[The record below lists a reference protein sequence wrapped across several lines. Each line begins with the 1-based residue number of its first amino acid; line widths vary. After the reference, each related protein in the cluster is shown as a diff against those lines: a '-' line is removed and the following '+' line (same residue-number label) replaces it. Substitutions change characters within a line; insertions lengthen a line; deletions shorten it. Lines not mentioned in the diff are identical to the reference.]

1 MSNLTENWKNKELK
15 WHKSYYC
22 KNKKGEIA
30 IATLM
35 GDDVLYSAELGG
47 TLNFG
52 YWEVLA
58 ECDYE
63 ELQRL
68 ESDSL
73 AKNEGVEIVAELKEE
88 NAKQK
93 ELIKKL
99 GDDIELLEIKKS
111 ILITEYNELY
121 QLLKE
126 WVEAYPVVAVT
137 CDIRNFVKIQELLDK
152 TNEVLK

>member
-1 MSNLTENWKNKELK
+1 MTDLTEKWKNKELK

-68 ESDSL
+68 ESDRL

-88 NAKQK
+88 NESLKDKINLLKAALKYSNTTAKVALDVIKKYSNQFK
-93 ELIKKL
+93 LIKAM
-99 GDDIELLEIKKS
+99 EEM
-111 ILITEYNELY
+111 
-121 QLLKE
+121 
-126 WVEAYPVVAVT
+126 
-137 CDIRNFVKIQELLDK
+137 LDNTQK
-152 TNEVLK
+152 VLK

>member
-1 MSNLTENWKNKELK
+1 MSDLTEKWKKGELK

-73 AKNEGVEIVAELKEE
+73 VKNEGVEIVAELTDEI
-88 NAKQK
+88 QK
-93 ELIKKL
+93 LKSKRDELAYDL
-99 GDDIELLEIKKS
+99 GVADTQNGELLR
-111 ILITEYNELY
+111 
-121 QLLKE
+121 LLKE

-137 CDIRNFVKIQELLDK
+137 CDLKNFAKIKELLDK
-152 TNEVLK
+152 TNEVLE

>member
-1 MSNLTENWKNKELK
+1 MSDLTDKWKNKELK

-35 GDDVLYSAELGG
+35 GDDVLYSTELGG

-52 YWEVLA
+52 YWQVLA

-68 ESDSL
+68 ESDRL

-88 NAKQK
+88 NSRQK

-99 GDDIELLEIKKS
+99 GDNIELLEIKKS

-126 WVEAYPVVAVT
+126 CKRLLKEYNYTFPT
-137 CDIRNFVKIQELLDK
+137 NDFEKSNELLTKID
-152 TNEVLK
+152 EELL